1 MKNIKTEEKEEEKN
15 DSWSEGM
22 TQAVELLPSNHKALT
37 SNPSTK
43 KRRK

>member
-1 MKNIKTEEKEEEKN
+1 
-15 DSWSEGM
+15 M

-43 KRRK
+43 KRRKWFLKQNLDGCDI